1 MFQCRAILPHVGW
14 VRLHPL
20 AVHGGNASRNLG
32 NVIEMTTERSIQA
45 LEAPAILAA
54 AAGKKDEEH
63 TIGAFNIYENGDFDR
78 LKLSE
83 DATATTE
90 VAAQF
95 VLNAAQ
101 HIIDGTVPQVRDNT
115 TDPVTPDTHW
125 VHNESGGL
133 ATRRKHFKVG
143 KNGLTLAQA
152 IKGLETPIGNKG
164 NTVMAEYLRRN
175 MKSARFVKPKTVKA
189 SAKAAAAPD
198 MDAVID
204 QMAAQMQA
212 QIMAQVMAKIMSG
225 FGGNNES

>member
-1 MFQCRAILPHVGW
+1 
-14 VRLHPL
+14 
-20 AVHGGNASRNLG
+20 
-32 NVIEMTTERSIQA
+32 MTQERSIQA
-45 LEAPAILAA
+45 LEAPAILKA
-54 AAGKKDEEH
+54 AAGKKGAEH
-63 TIGAFNIYENGDFDR
+63 VVGAFTIYENGDFDR

-83 DATATTE
+83 NATTTTE
-90 VAAQF
+90 IAQQC

-115 TDPVTPDTHW
+115 TDPVTPDAHW

-152 IKGLETPIGNKG
+152 IAGLETKIGTKG

-189 SAKAAAAPD
+189 SAKATAAPD
-198 MDAVID
+198 VET
-204 QMAAQMQA
+204 QMNAMMEQMQA
-212 QIMAQVMAKIMSG
+212 KLMEKMFAGFMAKMLG
-225 FGGNNES
+225 ESNDES

>member
-20 AVHGGNASRNLG
+20 TLCGDAQVRNQW
-32 NVIEMTTERSIQA
+32 SC
-45 LEAPAILAA
+45 
-54 AAGKKDEEH
+54 KKGEEH
-63 TIGAFNIYENGDFDR
+63 VVGAFTIYENGDFDR

-83 DATATTE
+83 NATTTTE
-90 VAAQF
+90 VAQQC

-115 TDPVTPDTHW
+115 TDPVTPDAHW

-152 IKGLETPIGNKG
+152 IAGLETKIGTKG

-212 QIMAQVMAKIMSG
+212 QIMAQVMAKIMGG